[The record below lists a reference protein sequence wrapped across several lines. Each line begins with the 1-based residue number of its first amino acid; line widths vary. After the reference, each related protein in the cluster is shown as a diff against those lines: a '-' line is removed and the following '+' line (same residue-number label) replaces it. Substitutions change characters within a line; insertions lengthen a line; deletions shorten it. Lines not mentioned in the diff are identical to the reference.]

1 MSKPSTVKRQPPTS
15 EQVVAEQKAQA
26 RKLAEARKVAPS
38 PASEK
43 DLVLSVKSAPLPQ
56 KEYALSVKS
65 VPLPQKEYALSV
77 KSVPVAGAAATPA
90 PDARTDVQ
98 KYLDEVAPASIVGR
112 LVKFSKEGAFVFAD
126 TDEPVDEAAEFV
138 ALCDQTLIG
147 WIRFHNDGET
157 PPDRVMGLLYD
168 GFQMPARATL
178 GDLDQSEWQA
188 GLSGAPEDPWKHQ
201 MCLVL
206 QLTGTGELA
215 TFATISTTGRRAVG
229 NLLRHFDRMQ
239 RTNPGEL
246 PVVRLRAGGF
256 NHRDERVGWVPTPVF
271 AIVGRAPRDSVAK
284 PDTSVAADL
293 NDALPPGF

>member
-1 MSKPSTVKRQPPTS
+1 MAQMKTQTAKRQPPTPG
-15 EQVVAEQKAQA
+15 QVVAEQKRRAA
-26 RKLAEARKVAPS
+26 KDAAEARAATSANAVV
-38 PASEK
+38 PA
-43 DLVLSVKSAPLPQ
+43 KSAD
-56 KEYALSVKS
+56 
-65 VPLPQKEYALSV
+65 
-77 KSVPVAGAAATPA
+77 VAVAT

-98 KYLDEVAPASIVGR
+98 RYLDDIAPSGIVGR
-112 LVKFSKEGAFVFAD
+112 LIKFSKDGNFVFAD
-126 TDEPVDEAAEFV
+126 TDEPVDEAAEFI

-147 WIRFHNDGET
+147 WIRFHNDGAT

-168 GFQMPARATL
+168 GFQMPARTTL

-201 MCLVL
+201 VCAVL
-206 QLTGTGELA
+206 QLTGTGELV

-229 NLLRHFDRMQ
+229 NLLRHYDRMQ

-256 NHRDERVGWVPTPVF
+256 NHRDERVGWVPVPVF

-284 PDTSVAADL
+284 PDTGVAADL
-293 NDALPPGF
+293 NDQIPF

>member
-1 MSKPSTVKRQPPTS
+1 MPVGSFFHLREITERIVTEMTKTQTAKRQPPTPG
-15 EQVVAEQKAQA
+15 QVIAEQKRRAA
-26 RKLAEARKVAPS
+26 KDAAEARATTSDNAVV
-38 PASEK
+38 PA
-43 DLVLSVKSAPLPQ
+43 KSADI
-56 KEYALSVKS
+56 A
-65 VPLPQKEYALSV
+65 
-77 KSVPVAGAAATPA
+77 VAT

-98 KYLDEVAPASIVGR
+98 KYLDDIAPSGIVGR
-112 LVKFSKEGAFVFAD
+112 LIKFSKDGHFVFAD
-126 TDEPVDEAAEFV
+126 TDEPVDEDAEFV

-147 WIRFHNDGET
+147 WIRFHIDGAT

-178 GDLDQSEWQA
+178 GDLDQSTWQA

-201 MCLVL
+201 VCAVL
-206 QLTGTGELA
+206 QLTGTGELT

-229 NLLRHFDRMQ
+229 NLLRHYDRMQ

-271 AIVGRAPRDSVAK
+271 AIVGRSGSQNSRQRHRY
-284 PDTSVAADL
+284 
-293 NDALPPGF
+293 DA